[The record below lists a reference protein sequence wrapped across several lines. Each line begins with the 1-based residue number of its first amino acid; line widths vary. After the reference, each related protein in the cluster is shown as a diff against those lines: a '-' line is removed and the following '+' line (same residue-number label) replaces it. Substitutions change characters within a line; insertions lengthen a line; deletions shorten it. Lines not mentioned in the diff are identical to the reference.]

1 MSLKISRLVKRL
13 VIGSVVGSALLIGG
27 EVVARHLE
35 SGSANDTLF
44 NYFFYDEQ
52 QLRKD
57 MIRDGGIFHG
67 RYQVRVNSRGFRD
80 SKPYHL
86 LLDRS
91 LKTNINAELYWEVL
105 VMGMEKTSPMV

>member
-1 MSLKISRLVKRL
+1 MSLKIPRLVKRFL
-13 VIGSVVGSALLIGG
+13 IGSVVGSALLIGG
-27 EVVARHLE
+27 EVLARQVE

-67 RYQVRVNSRGFRD
+67 GYQVRVNSRGFRD
-80 SKPYHL
+80 SKP
-86 LLDRS
+86 
-91 LKTNINAELYWEVL
+91 
-105 VMGMEKTSPMV
+105 